1 MKFIDKCK
9 KLTKKG
15 RDRKFEKCY
24 LQACCNIKKRAIYG
38 KYCSYY
44 HSDDVMKTE
53 IYEYVKQRLEKEGFN
68 VIYVDYFPDK
78 RLKISW
84 EE

>member
-9 KLTKKG
+9 KLAKKG
-15 RDRKFEKCY
+15 KDKKFEECY
-24 LQACCNIKKRAIYG
+24 LEACQKIRNNAIYG
-38 KYCSYY
+38 KYHSYY
-44 HSDDVMKTE
+44 RSDDVMKSE
-53 IYEYVKQRLEKEGFN
+53 IYEYVKQRLEKEGFD
-68 VIYVDYFPDK
+68 VVYEDWIGGK